1 MAKQQ
6 ADKFDQMFGDKLKAS
21 SLVAVAAAPHMPG
34 TGSGKRAGKRSDP
47 EWDKFTLLLKKT
59 THKAAKRKAED
70 DFGKGQDLS
79 NVAEKL
85 LSKWVDGSIILT

>member
-6 ADKFDQMFGDKLKAS
+6 PDKFDQMFGDKLKTS
-21 SLVAVAAAPHMPG
+21 SLAAVTAPLMPS
-34 TGSGKRAGKRSDP
+34 TGGGKRAGKRSNP

-70 DFGKGQDLS
+70 DFGKDQDLS
-79 NVAEKL
+79 NVAERL
-85 LSKWVDGSIILT
+85 LSKWIDGSITLT

>member
-6 ADKFDQMFGDKLKAS
+6 PDKFDQMFGDKLRTS
-21 SLVAVAAAPHMPG
+21 SLAAVAAPPMPG
-34 TGSGKRAGKRSDP
+34 TGGGKKTGKRSDP

-70 DFGKGQDLS
+70 DFGKDQDLS
-79 NVAEKL
+79 NVAERL
-85 LSKWVDGSIILT
+85 LSRWLDGLITLT

>member
-6 ADKFDQMFGDKLKAS
+6 PDRFDQMFGDKLRTS
-21 SLVAVAAAPHMPG
+21 SLAAVAAPPMPG
-34 TGSGKRAGKRSDP
+34 TGGKRAGKRSDP

-70 DFGKGQDLS
+70 DFGKDQDLS
-79 NVAEKL
+79 NVAERL
-85 LSKWVDGSIILT
+85 LSRWVDGLITLT